1 LRFRGR
7 IPAGL
12 PGPTGVRAIGL
23 PVVRRIG
30 VRRSGG
36 TSGAPRAPALAGA
49 HGGEARTKGIAMPL
63 SIGIVGLPNV
73 GKSTLFNALTRAQ
86 NAQAANYPFCTI
98 EPNKAIVPVPDPR
111 LDALTSLAKPQKT
124 LPATVEFTDIAGL
137 VKGASKGEGLGNKFL
152 ANIRET
158 QAVLHVVRCFVD
170 DDVVHVH
177 GKVDPLTDIDV
188 IETELILADAQALEN
203 RMDRLRKQAK
213 AGKEHQARLAVA
225 EKLLAHLMEG
235 RPASALDGRDEGAM
249 AELFAELAPI
259 TAKPVIYCANV
270 DESGLEADSPAVAA
284 VRAHAAKTG
293 APVVKVSARMEEEM
307 AALDDA
313 ERAEFLESYG
323 VESSG
328 LDQVIRTGYQVLGLA
343 SYFTVGPK
351 EVRAWTIEQGWKA
364 PKAASVIHTDFERG
378 FIRAEV
384 IAYAD
389 YVTHKTEAA
398 CRAAGVLRQEGK
410 EYVVKDGDVMHFLFN
425 V

>member
-1 LRFRGR
+1 
-7 IPAGL
+7 
-12 PGPTGVRAIGL
+12 
-23 PVVRRIG
+23 
-30 VRRSGG
+30 
-36 TSGAPRAPALAGA
+36 
-49 HGGEARTKGIAMPL
+49 MPL

-98 EPNKAIVPVPDPR
+98 EPNKAVVAVPDDR
-111 LDALTSLAKPQKT
+111 LEKLTSMAKPQKT

-158 QAVLHVVRCFVD
+158 QAILHVVRCFED

-177 GKVDPLTDIDV
+177 GTVDPVSDIEV
-188 IETELILADAQALEN
+188 IETELILADAQVLEN
-203 RMDRLRKQAK
+203 RMDRLRKQAR
-213 AGKEHQARLAVA
+213 AGKEHQAKLAGA

-235 RPASALDGRDEGAM
+235 KPAATMEGAAEGVM
-249 AELFAELAPI
+249 AELFAELGPI

-270 DESGLEADSPAVAA
+270 DEAGLSGDGPQVLA
-284 VRAHAAKTG
+284 VREYAARTG
-293 APVVKVSARMEEEM
+293 APVVKVSAKMEEEM
-307 AALDDA
+307 ATLENE
-313 ERAEFLESYG
+313 ERREFLESYG

-328 LDQVIRTGYQVLGLA
+328 LDQVIRTGYSILGLI

-384 IAYAD
+384 ISYQD
-389 YVTHKTEAA
+389 YVTHASEAA

-410 EYVVKDGDVMHFLFN
+410 EYVFKDGDVVHFLFN

>member
-1 LRFRGR
+1 M
-7 IPAGL
+7 A
-12 PGPTGVRAIGL
+12 
-23 PVVRRIG
+23 
-30 VRRSGG
+30 
-36 TSGAPRAPALAGA
+36 
-49 HGGEARTKGIAMPL
+49 L

-98 EPNKAIVPVPDPR
+98 EPNKAIVAVPDERMNALAR
-111 LDALTSLAKPQKT
+111 LANPQKVIG
-124 LPATVEFTDIAGL
+124 ATVEFTDIAGL

-158 QAVLHVVRCFVD
+158 QAILHVVRCFKD

-177 GKVDPLTDIDV
+177 GNVDPVGDIEV
-188 IETELILADAQALEN
+188 IETELILADAQVLEN

-213 AGKEHQARLAVA
+213 AGKEHQAKLAAA

-235 RPASALDGRDEGAM
+235 RPASALEGAKEGAM
-249 AELFAELAPI
+249 AELFDELGPI
-259 TAKPVIYCANV
+259 TAKPIIYCANV
-270 DESGLEADSPAVAA
+270 DEAGLGEDSPEVQA
-284 VRAHAAKTG
+284 VRAHAARTG
-293 APVVKVSARMEEEM
+293 APVVKVSAKMEEEM
-307 AALDDA
+307 ATLSDE

-328 LDQVIRTGYQVLGLA
+328 LDQVIRTGYAVLGLI

-384 IAYAD
+384 ISFQD
-389 YVTHKTEAA
+389 YTAHSTEAA

-410 EYVVKDGDVMHFLFN
+410 EYVVKDGDVVHFLFN